1 MYVVWVMFRTRYVHA
16 LVFFLLHWLA
26 CAIESGV
33 SLPSL
38 PPPPSFH
45 MRARLS
51 SQR

>member
-33 SLPSL
+33 SLP
-38 PPPPSFH
+38 PPFQ
-45 MRARLS
+45 MRAKLS
-51 SQR
+51 S